1 MNAVSCSKGVGL
13 ELVEFSDAFAFL
25 AATQASLEENE
36 TVNNL
41 LLGIANQVKE
51 DPARYP
57 GPPFLAA
64 VLDENQRPILCAVM
78 TPPYPMI
85 ISAEGEFGD
94 AINLL
99 QLHLEQNA
107 IRISGVNGREDASD
121 LFAERWGTLTG
132 QKIKLDMSL
141 RAYELRQVI
150 PPRIPEGTFRRASKD
165 DSEAIIKFL
174 TAMHDEVMGESEPK
188 PKITT
193 ILKLI
198 DQGKI
203 LAWELGGKLVTM
215 AIKGRSTTH
224 GRSVSG
230 VYTPPEERKRGY
242 ASACVAMLS
251 QEILDEGCE
260 FVNLFTDLA
269 NPTSNAIYQ
278 AIGYRPLCDFHRYSF
293 S

>member
-1 MNAVSCSKGVGL
+1 M
-13 ELVEFSDAFAFL
+13 ELVEFSNANAFL
-25 AATQASLEENE
+25 ATTQAVLEENE

-41 LLGIANQVKE
+41 ILGIANQVRE

-85 ISAEGEFGD
+85 ISAEGELGD
-94 AINLL
+94 AVNLL
-99 QLHLEQNA
+99 QSHLLQNA
-107 IRISGVNGREDASD
+107 VQIPGVNGREDASD
-121 LFAERWGTLTG
+121 LFSERWGTLTG

-141 RAYELRQVI
+141 RAYELRQI
-150 PPRIPEGTFRRASKD
+150 ILPRIPEGTFRRASMD
-165 DSEAIIKFL
+165 ESEVVIRFFK
-174 TAMHDEVMGESEPK
+174 AMHDEIMGDSEPM
-188 PKITT
+188 PNITY
-193 ILKLI
+193 ILKSI
-198 DQGKI
+198 VQGRVYVWDK
-203 LAWELGGKLVTM
+203 GGKLVTM
-215 AIKGRSTTH
+215 ALKGRSTSH
-224 GRSVSG
+224 GMTVSG

-251 QEILDEGCE
+251 QEILAEGSL

-278 AIGYRPLCDFHRYSF
+278 AIGYRPLCDFHKYSF

>member
-13 ELVEFSDAFAFL
+13 ELVEFSDANAFL
-25 AATQASLEENE
+25 ALTQAVLEENE

-41 LLGIANQVKE
+41 ILGIANQVRE
-51 DPARYP
+51 DPARYL

-64 VLDENQRPILCAVM
+64 VLDEHRRPILCAVM

-99 QLHLEQNA
+99 QLHLEKNA
-107 IRISGVNGREDASD
+107 IRVSGVNGREDASD

-132 QKIKLDMSL
+132 QMIKLDMSL

-150 PPRIPEGTFRRASKD
+150 PPRIPEGTFRQASKD
-165 DSEAIIKFL
+165 DSEDIIKFL

-215 AIKGRSTTH
+215 AIKGRSTSH
-224 GRSVSG
+224 GMTVSG

-251 QEILDEGCE
+251 QEILDEGGE

-278 AIGYRPLCDFHRYSF
+278 AIGYRPLCDFHKYSF